1 MVTGHGG
8 RDPGA
13 VFNGRQE
20 KDDTL
25 ALTLA
30 IGEIL
35 QERGIDVL
43 YTRTTDVY
51 ESPYQKA
58 MEANEA
64 GVDFFVSIHRNSYP
78 TDNTVSGVE
87 TLVYDKSGIKLQMAE
102 NINEQLEA
110 VGFVNLGVKER
121 PGLVVLRRTRMP
133 AVLVEVGF
141 INSDTDNQLFD
152 DNFDDIALAIAEGIL
167 DTLQMNGLIDT
178 SQDAVSGGG
187 YEMDSAM
194 PPQGIVPPAPGAG
207 MPGNNIAPPGNLP
220 PRPGNMPNTPPGNMP
235 GGQMGGMPGSQP
247 GSMPNQQ
254 PGGMPN
260 QQPGGMPNQQ
270 PGSMPNQQPGG
281 MPNQQPGGQMG
292 QRPGH
297 TEGMPRYTVQT
308 GAFRNASYA
317 QRLQNELME
326 QDFPAVIEPGDRLF
340 RVMVGEFPTLDE
352 AVEMEKRLKRAGY
365 QTVVLSR

>member
-1 MVTGHGG
+1 MPVSIMLDAGHGG

-13 VFNGRQE
+13 VYNGRQE

-35 QERGIDVL
+35 QGRGIDVL

-64 GVDFFVSIHRNSYP
+64 GVDFFISIHRNSSP
-78 TDNTVSGVE
+78 TPNTYSGVE
-87 TLVYDKSGIKLQMAE
+87 SLVYDKSGIKLQMAE
-102 NINEQLEA
+102 NINEQLESI
-110 VGFVNLGVKER
+110 GFVNLGVKER

-152 DNFDDIALAIAEGIL
+152 NNFDDISLAIAEGIL
-167 DTLQMNGLIDT
+167 DTLQMNGLIET
-178 SQDAVSGGG
+178 SQDVASDGK
-187 YEMDSAM
+187 YEMNPAM
-194 PPQGIVPPAPGAG
+194 PPQGIIPPVPGAG
-207 MPGNNIAPPGNLP
+207 MPGNNTTPPGNLL
-220 PRPGNMPNTPPGNMP
+220 PRPESGPDN
-235 GGQMGGMPGSQP
+235 
-247 GSMPNQQ
+247 
-254 PGGMPN
+254 
-260 QQPGGMPNQQ
+260 
-270 PGSMPNQQPGG
+270 
-281 MPNQQPGGQMG
+281 
-292 QRPGH
+292 RPGELPANRPEH

-317 QRLQNELME
+317 QRLQNELLE
-326 QDFPAVIEPGDRLF
+326 QDFPAVIEPGNRLY
-340 RVMVGEFPTLDE
+340 RVTVGEFPTLDE
-352 AVEMEKRLKRAGY
+352 AVEMEKKLKRAGY
-365 QTVVLSR
+365 QTIVVSR

>member
-1 MVTGHGG
+1 MPVSIMLDAGHGG

-13 VFNGRQE
+13 VYNGRQE

-35 QERGIDVL
+35 QGRGIDVL

-78 TDNTVSGVE
+78 VDNTVSGVE

-141 INSDTDNQLFD
+141 INSDIDNRLFD
-152 DNFDDIALAIAEGIL
+152 DNFDDIALAIADGIL
-167 DTLQMNGLIDT
+167 DTLQMNGLIDVG
-178 SQDAVSGGG
+178 QDAVSGGE
-187 YEMDSAM
+187 YEDSAAM
-194 PPQGIVPPAPGAG
+194 PPQEVRPPAPGAG
-207 MPGNNIAPPGNLP
+207 MPGDNAVSPG
-220 PRPGNMPNTPPGNMP
+220 MP
-235 GGQMGGMPGSQP
+235 GMQPGGIPGSQP
-247 GSMPNQQ
+247 GGMQ
-254 PGGMPN
+254 PGN
-260 QQPGGMPNQQ
+260 
-270 PGSMPNQQPGG
+270 
-281 MPNQQPGGQMG
+281 
-292 QRPGH
+292 RPDH
-297 TEGMPRYTVQT
+297 TEGMPQYTVQT

-317 QRLQNELME
+317 QRLQRELTE
-326 QDFPAVIEPGDRLF
+326 QDFPVSIEQGDGLF
-340 RVMVGEFPTLDE
+340 RVMVGMFPTLDE
-352 AVEMEKRLKRAGY
+352 AVDMERRLKRAGY